1 MPKCW
6 DETTEVAGS
15 GRSHDNCVFCV
26 EYAIIRLKLEL
37 RQNRVSEIGSE
48 WRESLNGI
56 ANEKLNPNES
66 DDLKPMAC
74 MSCSLCPVIPM
85 RGGLNKS
92 LRVLK
97 FCQMCEKK
105 P

>member
-1 MPKCW
+1 MSTMSFGVCYSQ
-6 DETTEVAGS
+6 TFY
-15 GRSHDNCVFCV
+15 DNCVFCV

-66 DDLKPMAC
+66 NDLKPVPENRPRLVVFPGVNLFFAS
-74 MSCSLCPVIPM
+74 SCC
-85 RGGLNKS
+85 
-92 LRVLK
+92 
-97 FCQMCEKK
+97 FC
-105 P
+105 